1 MSWLLAECQGAE
13 SKTKSSVTQLAA
25 VTQCEPSEGSF
36 TQDTHVLECVGKTA
50 SEGRG

>member
-36 TQDTHVLECVGKTA
+36 TQNTHLTKSVGTTA